1 MTHSAPQFT
10 NHKVRIEKLK
20 RLIILAFP
28 LAVVLACSSL
38 SGQKWETVSEGG
50 LTAEM
55 PGKPTKQSQDIPTG
69 GGKATGQ
76 MLTLDKGAEA
86 YVLAF
91 HEFPAAVS
99 NLNIDPQVLLKSASD
114 GAVKNIDG
122 KVTSQ
127 RDVTVNG
134 HPGTELIGEG
144 SKDGKDIE
152 FTIRMY
158 WAKPRLIQTLYLSEK
173 GKGDKANATKF
184 LDSLKIS

>member
-1 MTHSAPQFT
+1 MTHSAPQFI
-10 NHKVRIEKLK
+10 NRKVRIEKLK

-38 SGQKWETVSEGG
+38 GTKWETVSEGNISVD
-50 LTAEM
+50 M
-55 PGKPTKQSQDIPTG
+55 PGKPNKQSQEIPAGPT
-69 GGKATGQ
+69 KATGQ

-91 HEFPAAVS
+91 HDFGAAVAS
-99 NLNIDPQVLLKSASD
+99 ADIDPKVLLKNASG

-127 RDVTVNG
+127 RDVSVSG
-134 HPGTELIGEG
+134 HPGTEIIGEG
-144 SKDGKDIE
+144 RKDDKDIE

-173 GKGDKANATKF
+173 GKGDKSNATKF

>member
-1 MTHSAPQFT
+1 M
-10 NHKVRIEKLK
+10 RIEKLK

-38 SGQKWETVSEGG
+38 SGQKWETVTEGDI
-50 LTAEM
+50 TVEM
-55 PGKPTKQSQDIPTG
+55 PGKPTKQSQDIPTAG
-69 GGKATGQ
+69 GRATGQ

-86 YVLAF
+86 YVAAF

-99 NLNIDPQVLLKSASD
+99 NLDIDPKMLLKNASD
-114 GAVKNIDG
+114 SAVKNIAG

-127 RDVTVNG
+127 RDVNVSG

-144 SKDGKDIE
+144 SKEGKDIE

-173 GKGDKANATKF
+173 GKGDKSNATKF